1 MSIQVTLPEGRSL
14 AARRFW
20 REEIRSAQLATQV
33 LLALAAAVTVIPVI
47 WTVLSS
53 LKSNET
59 IFAVPMRWLPDSL
72 HWNNYIDAFEV
83 APFARYFLNSTIIA
97 ASVTATT
104 IFFGAMAGYGFSKFR
119 FPGRDLVFGLI
130 LSTFMIP
137 FPVIMIP
144 LFVLVR
150 NFGWVDTYWGLIIP
164 GALTGFAVFMMRQ
177 FIQAIPSE
185 LLDAARIDG
194 AGEMRI
200 FLTLVLPL
208 ARPALAT
215 LGILTFLESWNNL
228 LWPLIVIQSDEME
241 TIPLGLTKFSTL
253 YSSNYAQM
261 LAMSVIASLP
271 VLVVFI
277 IGRRQIINSLML
289 SGIKG

>member
-1 MSIQVTLPEGRSL
+1 MSTDVTLPAGRSAKRL
-14 AARRFW
+14 WQGEF
-20 REEIRSAQLATQV
+20 RSAQLTTQI
-33 LLALAAAVTVIPVI
+33 LLALAAAVTLIPVT

-53 LKSNET
+53 LKSNDT
-59 IFAVPMRWLPDSL
+59 IFAIPMQWLPDSL
-72 HWNNYIDAFEV
+72 HWNNYSEAFEV
-83 APFARYFLNSTIIA
+83 APFARYFLNSAIVA

-104 IFFGAMAGYGFSKFR
+104 VFLGAMAGYGFSKFR

-130 LSTFMIP
+130 LVTFMIP

-150 NFGWVDTYWGLIIP
+150 NFGWVNTYWGLIIP

-185 LLDAARIDG
+185 LIDAARIDG
-194 AGEMRI
+194 AGELRI
-200 FLTLVLPL
+200 FLTMVLPL

-261 LAMSVIASLP
+261 LAMAVIASVP

-289 SGIKG
+289 SGMKG

>member
-1 MSIQVTLPEGRSL
+1 MSVEVRLPADGSGTRSSRSELTTAHLSIQV
-14 AARRFW
+14 
-20 REEIRSAQLATQV
+20 V
-33 LLALAAAVTVIPVI
+33 LALAAAVALVPVI

-53 LKSNET
+53 LKANDA
-59 IFAVPMRWLPDSL
+59 IFAVPMRWLPTTL
-72 HWNNYIDAFEV
+72 QWNNYSDAFQV
-83 APFARYFLNSTIIA
+83 APFGRYFLNSTIVA

-104 IFFGAMAGYGFSKFR
+104 VFFGAMAGYGFSKFR
-119 FPGRDLVFGLI
+119 FPGRNLVFGLI

-150 NFGWVDTYWGLIIP
+150 NLGWVNTYWGLIIP

-185 LLDAARIDG
+185 LFDAARIDG
-194 AGEMRI
+194 AGEVRI
-200 FLTLVLPL
+200 FLTIVLPL

-215 LGILTFLESWNNL
+215 LGILTFLDSWNNL

-261 LAMSVIASLP
+261 LAMAVIASLP

>member
-1 MSIQVTLPEGRSL
+1 MSVEVTLPTGGAEKRFGRSEL
-14 AARRFW
+14 TTAHLS
-20 REEIRSAQLATQV
+20 IQIV
-33 LLALAAAVTVIPVI
+33 LALAAAVALVPVI

-53 LKSNET
+53 LKANDA
-59 IFAVPMRWLPDSL
+59 IFAVPMRWLPTSL
-72 HWNNYIDAFEV
+72 QWNNYSDAFQV
-83 APFARYFLNSTIIA
+83 APFGRYFLNSAIVA
-97 ASVTATT
+97 AAVTATT
-104 IFFGAMAGYGFSKFR
+104 VFFGAMAGYGFSKFR
-119 FPGRDLVFGLI
+119 FPGRNLVFGLI

-150 NFGWVDTYWGLIIP
+150 NLGWVNTYWGLIVP

-185 LLDAARIDG
+185 LFDAARIDG
-194 AGEMRI
+194 AGEVRI
-200 FLTLVLPL
+200 FLTIVLPL

-215 LGILTFLESWNNL
+215 LGILTFLDSWNNL

-261 LAMSVIASLP
+261 LAMAVIASLP

-277 IGRRQIINSLML
+277 VGRRQIINSLML

>member
-14 AARRFW
+14 AAKRFW

-104 IFFGAMAGYGFSKFR
+104 IFFGAMAGYGFSKFS

-150 NFGWVDTYWGLIIP
+150 NFGWVNTYWGLIIP

-185 LLDAARIDG
+185 LIDAARIDG

>member
-14 AARRFW
+14 AAKRFW

-104 IFFGAMAGYGFSKFR
+104 IFFGAMAGYGFSKFS

-177 FIQAIPSE
+177 FIQAIPGE

-241 TIPLGLTKFSTL
+241 TIPLALTKFSTL

>member
-1 MSIQVTLPEGRSL
+1 MSSDVTLPAGRSAKRL
-14 AARRFW
+14 W
-20 REEIRSAQLATQV
+20 QGEIRSAQLTTQV

>member
-1 MSIQVTLPEGRSL
+1 MTASL
-14 AARRFW
+14 T
-20 REEIRSAQLATQV
+20 TQV
-33 LLALAAAVTVIPVI
+33 LLILAAIVTVIPVI
-47 WTVLSS
+47 WTLLSS
-53 LKSNET
+53 LKSNDT
-59 IFAVPMRWLPDSL
+59 IFAIPMRWLPDAL
-72 HWNNYIDAFEV
+72 HWSNYSEAFEV
-83 APFARYFLNSTIIA
+83 APFGRYFLNSAIVA

-104 IFFGAMAGYGFSKFR
+104 VFFGAMAGYGFSKFR
-119 FPGRDLVFGLI
+119 FPGRDVVFGLI
-130 LSTFMIP
+130 LVTFMIP

-150 NFGWVDTYWGLIIP
+150 NFGWVNTYWGLIIP

-177 FIQAIPSE
+177 FIQAIPGE
-185 LLDAARIDG
+185 LFDAARIDG
-194 AGEMRI
+194 AGELRI
-200 FLTLVLPL
+200 FLTMVLPL

-228 LWPLIVIQSDEME
+228 LWPLIVIQSEDME

-253 YSSNYAQM
+253 YSTNYTQM
-261 LAMSVIASLP
+261 LAMAVIASLP

-277 IGRRQIINSLML
+277 VGRRQIINSLML

>member
-1 MSIQVTLPEGRSL
+1 MSTDATLPAGRST
-14 AARRFW
+14 RRF
-20 REEIRSAQLATQV
+20 RRGEIMTGHPATQL
-33 LLALAAAVTVIPVI
+33 LLALAAAVTLVPVI
-47 WTVLSS
+47 WTILSS
-53 LKSNET
+53 LKSNDT

-72 HWNNYIDAFEV
+72 HWNNYAEAFEV
-83 APFARYFLNSTIIA
+83 APFARYFLNSAIVA

-104 IFFGAMAGYGFSKFR
+104 VFFGAMAGYGFSKFR

-130 LSTFMIP
+130 LVTFMIP

-150 NFGWVDTYWGLIIP
+150 NFGWVNTYWGLIIP

-185 LLDAARIDG
+185 LIDAARIDG
-194 AGEMRI
+194 AGELRI
-200 FLTLVLPL
+200 FLTMVLPL

-261 LAMSVIASLP
+261 LAMAVIASVP

>member
-1 MSIQVTLPEGRSL
+1 MSIHVTLPEGRSL
-14 AARRFW
+14 AAKRFW

-104 IFFGAMAGYGFSKFR
+104 IFFGAMAGYGFSKFS

-177 FIQAIPSE
+177 FIQAIPGE

-261 LAMSVIASLP
+261 LAMSVISSLP

>member
-1 MSIQVTLPEGRSL
+1 MSVQGTLP
-14 AARRFW
+14 AD
-20 REEIRSAQLATQV
+20 RSAKQIWRGEMTTARLATQV
-33 LLALAAAVTVIPVI
+33 LLMLAAAVALVPVI

-53 LKSNET
+53 LKSNDT

-72 HWNNYIDAFEV
+72 HWNNYTDAFEV
-83 APFARYFLNSTIIA
+83 APFARYFLNSAIVA
-97 ASVTATT
+97 ASVTATSV
-104 IFFGAMAGYGFSKFR
+104 FYGAMAGYGFSKFR

-130 LSTFMIP
+130 LVTFMIP

-150 NFGWVDTYWGLIIP
+150 NFGWVNTYWGLIIP

-177 FIQAIPSE
+177 FIQAIPGE
-185 LLDAARIDG
+185 LFDAARIDG
-194 AGEMRI
+194 AGELRI
-200 FLTLVLPL
+200 FLTMVLPL

-228 LWPLIVIQSDEME
+228 LWPLIVIQSDDME
-241 TIPLGLTKFSTL
+241 TIPLGLTQFSTL
-253 YSSNYAQM
+253 YSTNYAQM
-261 LAMSVIASLP
+261 LAMAVIASLP
-271 VLVVFI
+271 VLVVFV

-289 SGIKG
+289 SGLKG

>member
-1 MSIQVTLPEGRSL
+1 MSIHVTLPAGDS
-14 AARRFW
+14 AKRFW
-20 REEIRSAQLATQV
+20 RGEMVTARLATQV
-33 LLALAAAVTVIPVI
+33 ILALAAAVAVIPVI

-53 LKSNET
+53 LKTNDT
-59 IFAVPMRWLPDSL
+59 IFAVPMRWLPTSL
-72 HWNNYIDAFEV
+72 QWNNYTDAFAV
-83 APFARYFLNSTIIA
+83 APFGRYFLNSAIIV
-97 ASVTATT
+97 ASVTVTT

-177 FIQAIPSE
+177 FIQAIPGE

-194 AGEMRI
+194 AGEVRI

-253 YSSNYAQM
+253 YSTNYAQM

>member
-1 MSIQVTLPEGRSL
+1 MSVDAPLPAGRSANRSWRGEIMPAHLVIQV
-14 AARRFW
+14 
-20 REEIRSAQLATQV
+20 I
-33 LLALAAAVTVIPVI
+33 LALAAAVALVPVI

-53 LKSNET
+53 LKSNDA
-59 IFAVPMRWLPDSL
+59 IFAVPMRWLPTSL
-72 HWNNYIDAFEV
+72 QWNNYSDAFEV
-83 APFARYFLNSTIIA
+83 APFGRYFLNSAIVAT
-97 ASVTATT
+97 SVTVTT
-104 IFFGAMAGYGFSKFR
+104 VFFGAMAGYGFSKFH
-119 FPGRDLVFGLI
+119 FPGRNLMFGLI

-150 NFGWVDTYWGLIIP
+150 NFGWVNTYWGLIVP

-177 FIQAIPSE
+177 FIQALPSE
-185 LLDAARIDG
+185 LFDAARIDG
-194 AGEMRI
+194 AGEIRI
-200 FLTLVLPL
+200 FLTIVLPL

-215 LGILTFLESWNNL
+215 LGILTFLDSWNNL

-261 LAMSVIASLP
+261 LAMAVIASLP

>member
-1 MSIQVTLPEGRSL
+1 VSTHAPLP
-14 AARRFW
+14 AARSANRFW
-20 REEIRSAQLATQV
+20 RGQLLPAHLVVIQV
-33 LLALAAAVTVIPVI
+33 ILALAAAVALVPVI

-53 LKSNET
+53 LKSNDS
-59 IFAVPMRWLPDSL
+59 IFAVPMRWLPTSL
-72 HWNNYIDAFEV
+72 LWNNYTDAFEV
-83 APFARYFLNSTIIA
+83 APFSRYFLNSAIVA
-97 ASVTATT
+97 VSVTATT
-104 IFFGAMAGYGFSKFR
+104 VFFGAMAGYGFSKFR
-119 FPGRDLVFGLI
+119 FPGRNLMFGLI

-150 NFGWVDTYWGLIIP
+150 NFGWVNTYWGLIVP

-177 FIQAIPSE
+177 FIQALPSE
-185 LLDAARIDG
+185 LFDAARIDG
-194 AGEMRI
+194 AGEIRI
-200 FLTLVLPL
+200 FLTIVLPL

-215 LGILTFLESWNNL
+215 LGILTFLDSWNNL

-261 LAMSVIASLP
+261 LAMAVIASLP
-271 VLVVFI
+271 VLIVFI

>member
-1 MSIQVTLPEGRSL
+1 MSTDATLPVGRS
-14 AARRFW
+14 ARRF
-20 REEIRSAQLATQV
+20 RRGEIMTGHPATQV
-33 LLALAAAVTVIPVI
+33 LLALAAAVTLVPVI

-53 LKSNET
+53 LKSNDT
-59 IFAVPMRWLPDSL
+59 IFAVPLRWLPDSL
-72 HWNNYIDAFEV
+72 QWNNYAEAFEV
-83 APFARYFLNSTIIA
+83 APFARYFLNSAIVA

-104 IFFGAMAGYGFSKFR
+104 VFFGAMAGYGFSKFR

-130 LSTFMIP
+130 LVTFMIP

-150 NFGWVDTYWGLIIP
+150 NFGWVNTYWGLIIP

-185 LLDAARIDG
+185 LIDAARIDG
-194 AGEMRI
+194 AGELRI
-200 FLTLVLPL
+200 FLTMVLPL

-261 LAMSVIASLP
+261 LAMAVIASVP

>member
-1 MSIQVTLPEGRSL
+1 MT
-14 AARRFW
+14 ARV
-20 REEIRSAQLATQV
+20 ATQV
-33 LLALAAAVTVIPVI
+33 LLILAAAVTVIPVI

-53 LKSNET
+53 LKSNDT
-59 IFAVPMRWLPDSL
+59 IFAVPMQWLPDAL
-72 HWNNYIDAFEV
+72 HWNNYSEAFEV
-83 APFARYFLNSTIIA
+83 APFGRYFLNSAIVA

-104 IFFGAMAGYGFSKFR
+104 VFFGAMAGYGFSKFR
-119 FPGRDLVFGLI
+119 FPGRDVVFGLI
-130 LSTFMIP
+130 LVTFMIP

-150 NFGWVDTYWGLIIP
+150 NFGWVNTYWGLIIP

-177 FIQAIPSE
+177 FIQAIPGE
-185 LLDAARIDG
+185 LFDAARIDG

-228 LWPLIVIQSDEME
+228 LWPLIVIQSDDME

-253 YSSNYAQM
+253 YSTNYAQM
-261 LAMSVIASLP
+261 LAMAVIASLP
-271 VLVVFI
+271 VLVVFVV
-277 IGRRQIINSLML
+277 GRRQIINSLML

>member
-14 AARRFW
+14 AAKRFW

-59 IFAVPMRWLPDSL
+59 IFAVPMQWLPDSL

-104 IFFGAMAGYGFSKFR
+104 IFFGALAGYGFSKFR

>member
-1 MSIQVTLPEGRSL
+1 MSADVTLPAGRPL
-14 AARRFW
+14 AANRSW
-20 REEIRSAQLATQV
+20 RNEIMTASLATQV
-33 LLALAAAVTVIPVI
+33 LLILAAIVTVIPVV

-53 LKSNET
+53 LKSNDT
-59 IFAVPMRWLPDSL
+59 IFAVPMQWLPDAL
-72 HWNNYIDAFEV
+72 HWNNYSEAFEV
-83 APFARYFLNSTIIA
+83 APFGRYFLNSAIVA

-104 IFFGAMAGYGFSKFR
+104 VFFGAMAGYGFSKFR
-119 FPGRDLVFGLI
+119 FPGRDIVFGLI
-130 LSTFMIP
+130 LVTFMIP

-150 NFGWVDTYWGLIIP
+150 NFGWVNTYWGLIIP

-177 FIQAIPSE
+177 FIQAIPGE
-185 LLDAARIDG
+185 LFDAARIDG
-194 AGEMRI
+194 AGELRI
-200 FLTLVLPL
+200 FLTMVLPL

-228 LWPLIVIQSDEME
+228 LWPLIIIQSDEME

-261 LAMSVIASLP
+261 LAMAVIASVP

-289 SGIKG
+289 GGIKG

>member
-1 MSIQVTLPEGRSL
+1 MSLSLPQDTNRSSAPTPRDKITPAYLSVQALLIL
-14 AARRFW
+14 AA
-20 REEIRSAQLATQV
+20 IITLV
-33 LLALAAAVTVIPVI
+33 PVV

-53 LKSNET
+53 LKTNQT
-59 IFAVPMRWLPDSL
+59 IFAVPFRWIPETLQ
-72 HWNNYIDAFEV
+72 WNNYVDAFQV
-83 APFARYFLNSTIIA
+83 APFGRFFLNSTIVAI
-97 ASVTATT
+97 SVTATT
-104 IFFGAMAGYGFSKFR
+104 VFFAAMAGYGFSKFR
-119 FPGRDLVFGLI
+119 FPGRNILFGLI

-150 NFGWVDTYWGLIIP
+150 NFGWVNSYLGLIIP

-177 FIQAIPSE
+177 FIQAMPSE
-185 LLDAARIDG
+185 LIDAARCDG
-194 AGEMRI
+194 AGEIRI
-200 FLTLVLPL
+200 FFTIVLPL

-215 LGILTFLESWNNL
+215 LGILTFLDSWNNL
-228 LWPLIVIQSDEME
+228 LWPLIVIQSEDMQ

-261 LAMSVIASLP
+261 LSMAVIASLP
-271 VLVVFI
+271 VLIVFI

>member
-1 MSIQVTLPEGRSL
+1 MSVEVRLPADGSGTRSSRSELTTAHLSIQV
-14 AARRFW
+14 
-20 REEIRSAQLATQV
+20 V
-33 LLALAAAVTVIPVI
+33 LALAAAVALVPVI

-53 LKSNET
+53 LKANDA
-59 IFAVPMRWLPDSL
+59 IFAVPMRWLPTTL
-72 HWNNYIDAFEV
+72 QWNNYSDAFQV
-83 APFARYFLNSTIIA
+83 APFGRYFLNSAIVA

-104 IFFGAMAGYGFSKFR
+104 VFFGAMAGYGFSKFR
-119 FPGRDLVFGLI
+119 FPGRNLVFGLI

-150 NFGWVDTYWGLIIP
+150 NLGWVNTYWGLIIP

-185 LLDAARIDG
+185 LFDAARIDG
-194 AGEMRI
+194 AGEVRI
-200 FLTLVLPL
+200 FLTIVLPL

-215 LGILTFLESWNNL
+215 LGILTFLDSWNNL

-261 LAMSVIASLP
+261 LAMAVIASLP

>member
-1 MSIQVTLPEGRSL
+1 MSIDVTLPADQS
-14 AARRFW
+14 ARRFW
-20 REEIRSAQLATQV
+20 RGELTTTHLAIQV
-33 LLALAAAVTVIPVI
+33 PLALAAVVALVPVI

-53 LKSNET
+53 LKANET
-59 IFAVPMRWLPDSL
+59 IFAVPMRWLPTTL
-72 HWNNYIDAFEV
+72 QWNNYSDAFQV
-83 APFARYFLNSTIIA
+83 APFGRYFLNSAIVA

-104 IFFGAMAGYGFSKFR
+104 VFFGAMAGYGFSKFR
-119 FPGRDLVFGLI
+119 FPGRNLVFGLI

-150 NFGWVDTYWGLIIP
+150 NLGWVNTYWGLIIP

-185 LLDAARIDG
+185 LFDAARIDG
-194 AGEMRI
+194 AGEVRI
-200 FLTLVLPL
+200 FLTIVLPL

-215 LGILTFLESWNNL
+215 LGILTFLDSWNNL

-253 YSSNYAQM
+253 YSTNYAQM
-261 LAMSVIASLP
+261 LAMAVIASLP
-271 VLVVFI
+271 VLVVFV